1 MLIYQRLRSEDAHI
15 PDGYE
20 AKTLIRSRTL
30 TYRRL
35 RGGELAHIPKVTKR
49 RRSHTRRLR
58 GEDAHTK
65 QNAHIPKATRRRTC
79 SYTKGYE
86 AKTLTYQTAT
96 RRRRSYEAER
106 SHTEG
111 YEAENLLIY
120 QRLRSEDARIPQQL
134 QGNPPSYNPKALRTL
149 RPKNHK
155 MSDRR
160 EEQEKAPRIIL
171 QGSENYTLWRSYI
184 LGELKQKNCAWAVTG
199 KPEPTK
205 ESVRSDIIAMGF
217 KPTEM
222 TAQALWTALSTE
234 IKEHRASLSKA
245 EGIIK
250 NSVASKHQAAIEGK
264 EAKEMW
270 ETLQTKFQH
279 ISPMSISR
287 LILETTKL
295 RLSDC
300 TDIHEYC
307 SKYQEAYDTVCGL
320 IPTDSEIPAKGAE
333 VLLQAGLL
341 TGMGNEYSGIV
352 SMMETEWKMGNTN
365 IAESTKKLIR
375 FAEIRKENDQT
386 PGQSG
391 TPKQSALFTS
401 KPPKPSNRA
410 PPGTCTNSD
419 CIKKGNTQHYT
430 DRCFLRY
437 PELRPKHSLHQMRT
451 KGSRQNRQSQT
462 ESPSETPSREI

>member
-1 MLIYQRLRSEDAHI
+1 MLHTERIRSRTLIYQRLR
-15 PDGYE
+15 G
-20 AKTLIRSRTL
+20 K
-30 TYRRL
+30 
-35 RGGELAHIPKVTKR
+35 
-49 RRSHTRRLR
+49 RSHTRRLR

-65 QNAHIPKATRRRTC
+65 QKAHTPKATRQ
-79 SYTKGYE
+79 
-86 AKTLTYQTAT
+86 TLTYQTAT

-134 QGNPPSYNPKALRTL
+134 QGNTPSYNPKALRTL

-184 LGELKQKNCAWAVTG
+184 LGELKQKN
-199 KPEPTK
+199 
-205 ESVRSDIIAMGF
+205 
-217 KPTEM
+217 
-222 TAQALWTALSTE
+222 
-234 IKEHRASLSKA
+234 KA

-270 ETLQTKFQH
+270 ETLQTKFQY

-333 VLLQAGLL
+333 ELLQAGLL
-341 TGMGNEYSGIV
+341 TGMGNEYLGIV
-352 SMMETEWKMGNTN
+352 SMMETEWKMGNKN

-410 PPGTCTNSD
+410 PLGTCTNPD

-437 PELRPKHSLHQMRT
+437 PEVRPKHSLHQMRT
-451 KGSRQNRQSQT
+451 KGSRQNLQSQT
-462 ESPSETPSREI
+462 ESPSETPSRES

>member
-1 MLIYQRLRSEDAHI
+1 MLRPHTERIRSRTLIYQRLRGKRSHTRRLRGEDAHTKQNAHIPKATRQTLTYQTATRRRRSYEAERSHTEGYEAENLLIYQRLRSEDAHI

-35 RGGELAHIPKVTKR
+35 RG
-49 RRSHTRRLR
+49 
-58 GEDAHTK
+58 
-65 QNAHIPKATRRRTC
+65 RTC

-96 RRRRSYEAER
+96 RRRRSYKAER

-134 QGNPPSYNPKALRTL
+134 QGNPPSYNPKSLRTL

-160 EEQEKAPRIIL
+160 EEQEKASRIIL

-250 NSVASKHQAAIEGK
+250 NSVASKH
-264 EAKEMW
+264 
-270 ETLQTKFQH
+270 
-279 ISPMSISR
+279 
-287 LILETTKL
+287 
-295 RLSDC
+295 
-300 TDIHEYC
+300 
-307 SKYQEAYDTVCGL
+307 
-320 IPTDSEIPAKGAE
+320 
-333 VLLQAGLL
+333 
-341 TGMGNEYSGIV
+341 
-352 SMMETEWKMGNTN
+352 
-365 IAESTKKLIR
+365 
-375 FAEIRKENDQT
+375 
-386 PGQSG
+386 
-391 TPKQSALFTS
+391 
-401 KPPKPSNRA
+401 
-410 PPGTCTNSD
+410 
-419 CIKKGNTQHYT
+419 
-430 DRCFLRY
+430 
-437 PELRPKHSLHQMRT
+437 
-451 KGSRQNRQSQT
+451 
-462 ESPSETPSREI
+462 